1 MEARREKEAD
11 EMGGGEQRK
20 RERERIKLHGHTYM
34 DNLTCILLIQLWRRM
49 KELVPGQQAS

>member
-11 EMGGGEQRK
+11 ETGGGK
-20 RERERIKLHGHTYM
+20 RERERRFKLHGHTYM
-34 DNLTCILLIQLWRRM
+34 DNLICILLIQLWRRM